1 MNDPISNML
10 TQIRNAQMV
19 KKEAISIPYSDLNF
33 EVARVLKEKGF
44 LKEVDKKGRK
54 NKKKL
59 EIGLRYQDGVP
70 AISGI
75 KKVSKSSQRVYK
87 GYQEIRK
94 IKGGYGISVI
104 STSKGVMA
112 DEEAKKKKAGG
123 EIICEVW

>member
-59 EIGLRYQDGVP
+59 EIALRYQDGVP